1 MPAPRKSTVTR
12 INGNRAPRG
21 IGAAEWEARCE
32 LAAAY
37 RLAATLGWSDFLGTH
52 FSLRVPGTED
62 QFLLNP
68 YGMLFEEITASSLIK
83 VDTEGNKLSVS
94 PYEVNRAGFVIHSAV
109 HAARPDVQCV
119 IHLHTPAG
127 MAVSM
132 MKCGLLPLS
141 QHAQMFYGR
150 IGYHPYEG
158 IAIDMDERKRLVRDL
173 GDNPVMILR
182 NHGTLVAGAT
192 IPQAFSFMFHLEKAC
207 QAQLLAMSSGQE
219 LELPPEEASIR
230 TRDLVV
236 RPDSPVGR
244 AEWPALMRMLDAT
257 DPSYKH

>member
-1 MPAPRKSTVTR
+1 MQTEHEVR
-12 INGNRAPRG
+12 
-21 IGAAEWEARCE
+21 EQ
-32 LAAAY
+32 LAACY
-37 RLAATLGWSDFLGTH
+37 RLVHHYGWTDLVYTH
-52 FSLRVPGTED
+52 ISARVPGPEEH
-62 QFLLNP
+62 FLLNP
-68 YGMLFEEITASSLIK
+68 LGFMFNEVTASNLVKI
-83 VDTEGNKLSVS
+83 DLEGNNVGRS
-94 PYEVNRAGFVIHSAV
+94 PHPVNKAGFVIHSAV

-127 MAVSM
+127 MAISM

-158 IAIDMDERKRLVRDL
+158 IAIDTDERKRLVRDL
-173 GDNPVMILR
+173 GDKPVMILK

-192 IPQAFSFMFHLEKAC
+192 IAQAFSFMFHLEKAC
-207 QAQLLAMSSGQE
+207 QAQLAAMSTGQE

-236 RPDSPVGR
+236 RDDSPVGR
-244 AEWPALMRMLDAT
+244 AEWPALVRMLDSM
-257 DPSYKH
+257 DSSYKN

>member
-1 MPAPRKSTVTR
+1 MQTEHEVR
-12 INGNRAPRG
+12 
-21 IGAAEWEARCE
+21 EQ
-32 LAAAY
+32 LAACY
-37 RLAATLGWSDFLGTH
+37 RLVHHYGWTDLVYTH
-52 FSLRVPGTED
+52 ISARVPGPEEH
-62 QFLLNP
+62 FLLNP
-68 YGMLFEEITASSLIK
+68 LGFMFNEVTASNLVKI
-83 VDTEGNKLSVS
+83 DLEGNNVGRS
-94 PYEVNRAGFVIHSAV
+94 PHPVNKAGFVIHSAV

-127 MAVSM
+127 MAISM

-150 IGYHPYEG
+150 IGYHQYEG
-158 IAIDMDERKRLVRDL
+158 IAVDTDERKRLVRDL
-173 GDNPVMILR
+173 GDKPVMILK

-207 QAQLLAMSSGQE
+207 QAQLAAMSTGQE

-236 RPDSPVGR
+236 RDDSPVGR
-244 AEWPALMRMLDAT
+244 AEWPALMRMLDSI

>member
-1 MPAPRKSTVTR
+1 MQTEREVR
-12 INGNRAPRG
+12 
-21 IGAAEWEARCE
+21 EQ
-32 LAAAY
+32 LAACY
-37 RLAATLGWSDFLGTH
+37 RLVHQHGWTDLVYTH
-52 FSLRVPGTED
+52 ISARVPGPEEH
-62 QFLLNP
+62 FLLNP
-68 YGMLFEEITASSLIK
+68 LGFMFNEVTASNLVKI
-83 VDTEGNKLSVS
+83 DLDGNNVGAS
-94 PYEVNRAGFVIHSAV
+94 PHPVNRAGFVIHSAV

-150 IGYHPYEG
+150 IGYHEYEG
-158 IAIDMDERKRLVRDL
+158 IAIDTEERKRLVRDL

-219 LELPPEEASIR
+219 LQVPPEEASIR

-257 DPSYKH
+257 DPSYKN

>member
-1 MPAPRKSTVTR
+1 MQTEQEVR
-12 INGNRAPRG
+12 
-21 IGAAEWEARCE
+21 EQ
-32 LAAAY
+32 LAACY
-37 RLAATLGWSDFLGTH
+37 RLVHHHGWTDLVYTH
-52 FSLRVPGTED
+52 ISARVPGPQEH
-62 QFLLNP
+62 FLLNP
-68 YGMLFEEITASSLIK
+68 LGFMFNEVTASNLVKI
-83 VDTEGNKLSVS
+83 DLDGNNVGKS
-94 PYEVNRAGFVIHSAV
+94 PHPVNKAGFVIHSAV

-127 MAVSM
+127 MAISM

-150 IGYHPYEG
+150 IGYHTYEG
-158 IAIDMDERKRLVRDL
+158 IAIDVDERKRLVRDL
-173 GDNPVMILR
+173 GDKPVMILR

-207 QAQLLAMSSGQE
+207 QAQLAAMSTGQD

-244 AEWPALMRMLDAT
+244 AEWPALMRMLDGL

>member
-1 MPAPRKSTVTR
+1 MQTEREVR
-12 INGNRAPRG
+12 
-21 IGAAEWEARCE
+21 EQ
-32 LAAAY
+32 LAACY
-37 RLAATLGWSDFLGTH
+37 RLVHHYGWTDLVYTH
-52 FSLRVPGTED
+52 ISARVPGPEEH
-62 QFLLNP
+62 FLLNP
-68 YGMLFEEITASSLIK
+68 LGFMFNEVTASNLVKI
-83 VDTEGNKLSVS
+83 DLEGNNVGAS
-94 PYEVNRAGFVIHSAV
+94 PHPVNKAGFVIHSAV

-127 MAVSM
+127 MAISM

-150 IGYHPYEG
+150 IGYHQYEG
-158 IAIDMDERKRLVRDL
+158 IAVDTDERRRLVRDL
-173 GDNPVMILR
+173 GDKPVMILK

-207 QAQLLAMSSGQE
+207 QAQLAAMSTGQE

-244 AEWPALMRMLDAT
+244 AEWPALMRMLDSL
-257 DPSYKH
+257 DSSYKH

>member
-1 MPAPRKSTVTR
+1 MQTEQEVR
-12 INGNRAPRG
+12 
-21 IGAAEWEARCE
+21 EE
-32 LAAAY
+32 LAACY
-37 RLAATLGWSDFLGTH
+37 RLVHHYGWTDLVYTH
-52 FSLRVPGTED
+52 ISARVPGPEEH
-62 QFLLNP
+62 FLLNP
-68 YGMLFEEITASSLIK
+68 LGFMFNEVTASNLVKI
-83 VDTEGNKLSVS
+83 DLEGNNVGQS
-94 PYEVNRAGFVIHSAV
+94 PHPVNRAGFVIHSAV

-119 IHLHTPAG
+119 IHLHTPAC

-150 IGYHPYEG
+150 IGYHEYEG
-158 IAIDMDERKRLVRDL
+158 IAIDTEERKRLVRDL
-173 GDNPVMILR
+173 GDKPVMILR

-244 AEWPALMRMLDAT
+244 AEWPALMRMLEAM

>member
-1 MPAPRKSTVTR
+1 MQTEREVR
-12 INGNRAPRG
+12 
-21 IGAAEWEARCE
+21 EQ
-32 LAAAY
+32 LAACY
-37 RLAATLGWSDFLGTH
+37 RLVHHYGWTDLVYTH
-52 FSLRVPGTED
+52 ISARVPGPEEH
-62 QFLLNP
+62 FLLNP
-68 YGMLFEEITASSLIK
+68 LGFMFNEVTASNLVKI
-83 VDTEGNKLSVS
+83 DLDGNNVGAS
-94 PYEVNRAGFVIHSAV
+94 PHPVNKAGFVIHSAV

-127 MAVSM
+127 MAISM

-150 IGYHPYEG
+150 IGYHQYEG
-158 IAIDMDERKRLVRDL
+158 IAIDLDERKRLVRDL
-173 GDNPVMILR
+173 GDKPVMILR

-207 QAQLLAMSSGQE
+207 QAQLAAMATGQE

-236 RPDSPVGR
+236 RSDSPVGR
-244 AEWPALMRMLDAT
+244 AEWPALMRMLDGI
-257 DPSYKH
+257 DRSYKN

>member
-1 MPAPRKSTVTR
+1 MQSEREVR
-12 INGNRAPRG
+12 
-21 IGAAEWEARCE
+21 EQ
-32 LAAAY
+32 LAACY
-37 RLAATLGWSDFLGTH
+37 RLVHQHGWTDLVYTH
-52 FSLRVPGTED
+52 ISARVPGPEEH
-62 QFLLNP
+62 FLLNP
-68 YGMLFEEITASSLIK
+68 LGFMFNEVTASNLVKI
-83 VDTEGNKLSVS
+83 DLDGNNVGAS
-94 PYEVNRAGFVIHSAV
+94 PHPVNRAGFVIHSAV

-150 IGYHPYEG
+150 IGYHQYEG

-219 LELPPEEASIR
+219 LELPPEEASVR
-230 TRDLVV
+230 TRDLVF

>member
-1 MPAPRKSTVTR
+1 MQTEQEVR
-12 INGNRAPRG
+12 
-21 IGAAEWEARCE
+21 EQ
-32 LAAAY
+32 LAACY
-37 RLAATLGWSDFLGTH
+37 RLVHHHGWTDLVYTH
-52 FSLRVPGTED
+52 ISARVPGPQEH
-62 QFLLNP
+62 FLLNP
-68 YGMLFEEITASSLIK
+68 LGFMFNEVTASNLVKI
-83 VDTEGNKLSVS
+83 DLDGNNVGKS
-94 PYEVNRAGFVIHSAV
+94 PHPVNKAGFVIHSAV

-127 MAVSM
+127 MAISM

-158 IAIDMDERKRLVRDL
+158 IAIDVDERKRLVRDL
-173 GDNPVMILR
+173 GDKPVMILR

-207 QAQLLAMSSGQE
+207 QAQLAAMSSGQE

-244 AEWPALMRMLDAT
+244 AEWPALMRLLDGL

>member
-1 MPAPRKSTVTR
+1 MQSEREVR
-12 INGNRAPRG
+12 
-21 IGAAEWEARCE
+21 EQ
-32 LAAAY
+32 LAACY
-37 RLAATLGWSDFLGTH
+37 RLVHHYGWTDLVYTH
-52 FSLRVPGTED
+52 ISARVPGPEEH
-62 QFLLNP
+62 FLLNP
-68 YGMLFEEITASSLIK
+68 LGFMFNEVTASNLVKI
-83 VDTEGNKLSVS
+83 DLEGNNVGAS
-94 PYEVNRAGFVIHSAV
+94 PHPVNRAGFVIHSAV

-150 IGYHPYEG
+150 IGYHEYEG
-158 IAIDMDERKRLVRDL
+158 IAIDTEERKRLVRDL

-207 QAQLLAMSSGQE
+207 QAQLLAMSTGQE

-244 AEWPALMRMLDAT
+244 AEWPALMRMLDAM

>member
-1 MPAPRKSTVTR
+1 MQTEREVR
-12 INGNRAPRG
+12 
-21 IGAAEWEARCE
+21 EQ
-32 LAAAY
+32 LAACY
-37 RLAATLGWSDFLGTH
+37 RLVHHYGWTDLVYTH
-52 FSLRVPGTED
+52 ISARVPGPEEH
-62 QFLLNP
+62 FLLNP
-68 YGMLFEEITASSLIK
+68 LGFMFNEVTASNLVKI
-83 VDTEGNKLSVS
+83 DLEGNNVGASAH
-94 PYEVNRAGFVIHSAV
+94 PVNKAGFVIHSAV

-127 MAVSM
+127 MAISM

-150 IGYHPYEG
+150 IGYHQYEG
-158 IAIDMDERKRLVRDL
+158 IAIDTDERKRLVRDL
-173 GDNPVMILR
+173 GDKPVMILR

-207 QAQLLAMSSGQE
+207 QAQLAAMSTGQE

-244 AEWPALMRMLDAT
+244 AEWPALMRMLDSL
-257 DPSYKH
+257 DSSYKH

>member
-1 MPAPRKSTVTR
+1 V
-12 INGNRAPRG
+12 
-21 IGAAEWEARCE
+21 
-32 LAAAY
+32 
-37 RLAATLGWSDFLGTH
+37 
-52 FSLRVPGTED
+52 
-62 QFLLNP
+62 
-68 YGMLFEEITASSLIK
+68 
-83 VDTEGNKLSVS
+83 NK
-94 PYEVNRAGFVIHSAV
+94 AGFVIHSAV

-127 MAVSM
+127 MAISM

-150 IGYHPYEG
+150 IGYHQYEG
-158 IAIDMDERKRLVRDL
+158 IAIDTDERKRLVRDL
-173 GDNPVMILR
+173 GDKPVMILR

-207 QAQLLAMSSGQE
+207 QAQLAAMSTGQA

-230 TRDLVV
+230 TRDLAV

-244 AEWPALMRMLDAT
+244 AEWPALKRMLDSI

>member
-1 MPAPRKSTVTR
+1 MQTEREVR
-12 INGNRAPRG
+12 
-21 IGAAEWEARCE
+21 EQ
-32 LAAAY
+32 LAACY
-37 RLAATLGWSDFLGTH
+37 RLVHHHGWTDLVYTH
-52 FSLRVPGTED
+52 ISARVPGPEEH
-62 QFLLNP
+62 FLLNP
-68 YGMLFEEITASSLIK
+68 LGFMFNEVTASNLVKI
-83 VDTEGNKLSVS
+83 DLDGNNVGQS
-94 PYEVNRAGFVIHSAV
+94 PHPVNRAGFVIHSAV

-132 MKCGLLPLS
+132 MKCGLQPLS

-150 IGYHPYEG
+150 VGYHEYEG
-158 IAIDMDERKRLVRDL
+158 IAIDTEERKRLVRDL
-173 GDNPVMILR
+173 GANPVMILR

-207 QAQLLAMSSGQE
+207 QAQLLAMSTGQE

-244 AEWPALMRMLDAT
+244 AEWPALMRMLDAM
-257 DPSYKH
+257 DPSYKN

>member
-1 MPAPRKSTVTR
+1 MQTEREVR
-12 INGNRAPRG
+12 
-21 IGAAEWEARCE
+21 EQ
-32 LAAAY
+32 LAACY
-37 RLAATLGWSDFLGTH
+37 RLVHHHGWTDLVYTH
-52 FSLRVPGTED
+52 ISARVPGPEEH
-62 QFLLNP
+62 FLLNP
-68 YGMLFEEITASSLIK
+68 LGFMFNEVTASNLVKI
-83 VDTEGNKLSVS
+83 DLEGNNVGESAH
-94 PYEVNRAGFVIHSAV
+94 PVNRAGFVIHSAV

-150 IGYHPYEG
+150 IGYHEYEG
-158 IAIDMDERKRLVRDL
+158 IAIDTEERKRLVRDL
-173 GDNPVMILR
+173 GDKPVMILK

-207 QAQLLAMSSGQE
+207 QAQLLAMSTGQE

-244 AEWPALMRMLDAT
+244 AEWPALMRMLDAM

>member
-1 MPAPRKSTVTR
+1 MQTEREVR
-12 INGNRAPRG
+12 
-21 IGAAEWEARCE
+21 EQ
-32 LAAAY
+32 LAACY
-37 RLAATLGWSDFLGTH
+37 RLVHHYGWTDLVYTH
-52 FSLRVPGTED
+52 ISARVPGPEEH
-62 QFLLNP
+62 FLLNP
-68 YGMLFEEITASSLIK
+68 LGFMFNEVTASNLVKI
-83 VDTEGNKLSVS
+83 DLEGNNVGASAH
-94 PYEVNRAGFVIHSAV
+94 PVNKAGFVIHSAV

-127 MAVSM
+127 MAISM

-150 IGYHPYEG
+150 IGYHQYEG
-158 IAIDMDERKRLVRDL
+158 IAIDTDERKRLVRDL
-173 GDNPVMILR
+173 GDKPVMILK
-182 NHGTLVAGAT
+182 NHGTLVAGGT

-207 QAQLLAMSSGQE
+207 QAQLAAMSTGQE

-244 AEWPALMRMLDAT
+244 AEWPALMRMLDSL
-257 DPSYKH
+257 DSSYQH

>member
-1 MPAPRKSTVTR
+1 VQTERQVR
-12 INGNRAPRG
+12 
-21 IGAAEWEARCE
+21 EQ
-32 LAAAY
+32 LAACY
-37 RLAATLGWSDFLGTH
+37 RLVHHYGWTDLVYTH
-52 FSLRVPGTED
+52 ISARVPGPEEH
-62 QFLLNP
+62 FLLNP
-68 YGMLFEEITASSLIK
+68 LGFLFNEVTASNLVKI
-83 VDTEGNKLSVS
+83 DLEGNNVGES
-94 PYEVNRAGFVIHSAV
+94 PHPVNKAGFVIHSAV

-127 MAVSM
+127 MAISM

-150 IGYHPYEG
+150 IGYHQYEG
-158 IAIDMDERKRLVRDL
+158 IAVDTDERKRLVCDL
-173 GDNPVMILR
+173 GDKPVMILR

-207 QAQLLAMSSGQE
+207 QAQLAAMSTGQE

-244 AEWPALMRMLDAT
+244 AEWPALMRMLDAI
-257 DPSYKH
+257 DPSYKN

>member
-1 MPAPRKSTVTR
+1 MQTEREVR
-12 INGNRAPRG
+12 
-21 IGAAEWEARCE
+21 EQ
-32 LAAAY
+32 LAACY
-37 RLAATLGWSDFLGTH
+37 RLVHHYGWTDLVYTH
-52 FSLRVPGTED
+52 ISARVPGPEEH
-62 QFLLNP
+62 FLLNP
-68 YGMLFEEITASSLIK
+68 LGFMFNEVTASNLVKI
-83 VDTEGNKLSVS
+83 DLEGNNVGAS
-94 PYEVNRAGFVIHSAV
+94 PHPVNKAGFVIHSAV

-127 MAVSM
+127 MAISM

-150 IGYHPYEG
+150 IGYHQYEG
-158 IAIDMDERKRLVRDL
+158 IAIDTDERKRLVRDL
-173 GDNPVMILR
+173 GDKPVMILK

-207 QAQLLAMSSGQE
+207 QAQLAAMSTGQE

-236 RPDSPVGR
+236 RPDSPVGH
-244 AEWPALMRMLDAT
+244 AEWPALMRMLDSAGSR
-257 DPSYKH
+257 PYKH

>member
-1 MPAPRKSTVTR
+1 MQTEHEVR
-12 INGNRAPRG
+12 
-21 IGAAEWEARCE
+21 EQ
-32 LAAAY
+32 LAACY
-37 RLAATLGWSDFLGTH
+37 RLVHHYGWTDLVYTH
-52 FSLRVPGTED
+52 ISARVPGPEEH
-62 QFLLNP
+62 FLLNP
-68 YGMLFEEITASSLIK
+68 LGFMFNEVTASNLVK
-83 VDTEGNKLSVS
+83 VDLEGNNVGRS
-94 PYEVNRAGFVIHSAV
+94 PHPVNKAGFVIHSAV

-127 MAVSM
+127 MAISM

-150 IGYHPYEG
+150 IGYHQYEG
-158 IAIDMDERKRLVRDL
+158 IAIDTDERKRLVRDL
-173 GDNPVMILR
+173 GDKPVMILK

-207 QAQLLAMSSGQE
+207 QAQLAAMSTGQE

-236 RPDSPVGR
+236 RDDSPVGR
-244 AEWPALMRMLDAT
+244 AEWPALMRMLDSL
-257 DPSYKH
+257 DSSYKH